1 MGGDL
6 AARRILVV
14 EEGLGPFALNG
25 RIEAFEV
32 ADAALARDVLLVL
45 ATGYDTGTIPERYR
59 SSAVIQKPCD
69 SDAIGRKLTPIR
81 YTRTGAAAAC

>member
-1 MGGDL
+1 MGGEF

-14 EEGLGPFALNG
+14 EEGPGPFALNG

-32 ADAALARDVLLVL
+32 ADAVLARDVLLVL

-59 SSAVIQKPCD
+59 AVIQKPCD